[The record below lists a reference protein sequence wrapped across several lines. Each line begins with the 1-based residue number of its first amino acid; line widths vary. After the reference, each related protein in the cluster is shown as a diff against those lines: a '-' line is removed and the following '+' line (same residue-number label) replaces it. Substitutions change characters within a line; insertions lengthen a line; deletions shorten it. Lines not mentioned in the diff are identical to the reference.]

1 MITKA
6 HLIESMRHETAIIKH
21 LATKIPDGS
30 LDYRPTPGQ
39 RSLLELIQYMTTMAA
54 VPTVFTVK
62 GNWDHAEEMEK
73 SAEAVTVETF
83 ADEMDRQMALIE
95 ETIADLDETAAATAP
110 SSMPWGTP
118 TTVAQGLMDM
128 SLKTLVAYRM
138 QLFLYIKSCG
148 VADIGPANC
157 WAGVDMPQP
166 PEA

>member
-6 HLIESMRHETAIIKH
+6 QLIESMRHETAVIKH

-39 RSLLELIQYMTTMAA
+39 RSLLELLQYMTRMAA
-54 VPTVFTVK
+54 VPTVFTVS
-62 GNWDHAEEMEK
+62 GNWDHAEAMEK
-73 SAEAVTVETF
+73 RTEAVTLDTF
-83 ADEMDRQMALIE
+83 AGEMDRQTAIIE
-95 ETIADLDETAAATAP
+95 ETIADMDEAAATTAP
-110 SSMPWGTP
+110 SSMPWGAP

-138 QLFLYIKSCG
+138 QLFLYVKSCG

-157 WAGVDMPQP
+157 WAGVDLPKAA
-166 PEA
+166 E